1 MSRVISYD
9 FNGIMSRAMEYSMLR
24 HEILADNIANIDTP
38 GFKRSDVSFQFELQ
52 RALGAQEERGLELQ
66 RSSPRHFAGSNTSD
80 PAQVKA
86 KVFIQPDT
94 WTRNDLNNVDPEAE
108 MANMAQN
115 VMYYQALS
123 NRLSARFR
131 QLNSIMTKNT
141 GM

>member
-9 FNGIMSRAMEYSMLR
+9 TKGILSQAMDFSMLR
-24 HEILADNIANIDTP
+24 HEILADNISNIDTP

-52 RALGAQEERGLELQ
+52 RALGSQEERGLELQ
-66 RSSPRHFAGSNTSD
+66 RSSPRHFEGTNTSD
-80 PAQVKA
+80 PAKVKA

-115 VMYYQALS
+115 VMYYQALT
-123 NRLSARFR
+123 NRLSARYR
-131 QLNSIMTKNT
+131 SLNSVMTKNAS
-141 GM
+141 M